1 MKLFLSNAFSL
12 NMLKDA
18 LTQEGLTLRVR
29 PVSLEE
35 VKNLLGEGFISAVGH
50 SATALLLT
58 TLLGLP
64 VEAQRIAITMGRGDR
79 LIVFQL
85 WMRLEEGRILNEEE
99 VRALYEQGLA
109 SFIMVDVL

>member
-12 NMLKDA
+12 GMLP
-18 LTQEGLTLRVR
+18 QEGLTLRVR

-50 SATALLLT
+50 SATAQLLT
-58 TLLGLP
+58 TLLGLT
-64 VEAQRIAITMGRGDR
+64 VEAQRVAIKMSRGDR

-85 WMRLEEGRILNEEE
+85 GVRLEEGRILNEEE

-109 SFIMVDVL
+109 SFWLVEVL